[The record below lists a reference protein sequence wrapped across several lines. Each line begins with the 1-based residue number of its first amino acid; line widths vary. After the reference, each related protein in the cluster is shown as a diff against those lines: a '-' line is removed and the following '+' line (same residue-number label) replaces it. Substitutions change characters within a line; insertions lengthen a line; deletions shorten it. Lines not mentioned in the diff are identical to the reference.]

1 VLAGISLAPLVARA
15 AVAVAVVK
23 IPSSVFGSS
32 GQFAARHIQ
41 PLGPEMKVQK
51 SAGARKGN
59 LRPKQERRDDDIIH
73 VSRPPRPITSCVT
86 GLIPHID
93 KR

>member
-1 VLAGISLAPLVARA
+1 VDNLQL
-15 AVAVAVVK
+15 
-23 IPSSVFGSS
+23 
-32 GQFAARHIQ
+32 AARHIQ
-41 PLGPEMKVQK
+41 PLGPEMKAQK

-73 VSRPPRPITSCVT
+73 VSQPPRPITSCVT

-93 KR
+93 KRQQHRFQEMRLQAVSQR